1 MPSRLVGRL
10 GLEEKALEPPTSPD
24 PNMQMIWTVSAE
36 EKLDLEASTEKLE
49 RVPNKAVEQ
58 KKDITSEKAG
68 IPKTEQKTKKKDTVS
83 EKTGTPKTEQKAKKE
98 KTASEKVE
106 TPKTELSKKI
116 AALPKIPK
124 TTPLKKVKHEIWL
137 DRRERI
143 TVTTP
148 DDQTK
153 EERDKAEREY
163 IKARVGGYAGNPKV
177 TRVQAAKSK
186 QSFKVWIEL
195 TDPYVLAFMIPMW
208 NNNDAEFKIKEHV
221 TPVRSSKIQKE

>member
-1 MPSRLVGRL
+1 M
-10 GLEEKALEPPTSPD
+10 
-24 PNMQMIWTVSAE
+24 
-36 EKLDLEASTEKLE
+36 
-49 RVPNKAVEQ
+49 EQ
-58 KKDITSEKAG
+58 KKDTASEKAG
-68 IPKTEQKTKKKDTVS
+68 TPKTEQKAKKKDTAS

-98 KTASEKVE
+98 NTASEKVE
-106 TPKTELSKKI
+106 TPKIDLSKKI

-195 TDPYVLAFMIPMW
+195 TDPYVLTFMIPMW
-208 NNNDAEFKIKEHV
+208 NNNDAEFEIKEIV
-221 TPVRSSKIQKE
+221 TPARSSKIQKE